1 MPQDPIPRD
10 PVYMTYIFNH
20 NQGLPPS
27 PYHDSQPY
35 RPATGLTHTELQLES
50 SRGVYQHFHR
60 PFNDHSRFL
69 AVATPVEKAACRD
82 TPRLAPPPWDGSTQE
97 WDRASGRRPGS
108 APASGR
114 RRTGSA
120 GGSPAG
126 PTGQPLELGGATL
139 LDNMT
144 TQTGV
149 PCYTVPSIIEA
160 DIAAGTPIL
169 DAAVESAMREVEDW
183 RVARVQTYQVPPS
196 RVGYGEGGVRP
207 FHQDYRHY
215 KYYGFAGH
223 GAKTSWAHN
232 PKYARV
238 YAEVFTSTRDSTSPA
253 STADAPPG
261 QPLQQMVGGPRRPL
275 TPAER
280 KMVPQFRWHNYP
292 SEGVPSDPKVTDLLT
307 DVAAGR
313 SPSPEV
319 LSHLKVP
326 QAAALASVPGGA
338 AMRSAASRAAGRTGA
353 GTGGGGSTGRARPLS
368 AHATASCPPGYS
380 HTTGE
385 FIEPFST
392 KVDLEVRTPL
402 PPETPMRGAE
412 NSKVARVTTYRQLS
426 SPYAAELNRSP
437 NHGSQAPW
445 HQRYGHYKYS
455 GFAGKGASS
464 SWARNPKYA
473 VMYDN

>member
-232 PKYARV
+232 PKYAR
-238 YAEVFTSTRDSTSPA
+238 
-253 STADAPPG
+253 
-261 QPLQQMVGGPRRPL
+261 
-275 TPAER
+275 
-280 KMVPQFRWHNYP
+280 WHNYP